1 MSAATLANEPA
12 RRPWAVWLIGLYI
25 VLLLAL
31 PVDIGLNVAG
41 SVLTPARIAL
51 GMAVVVALLDWRSV
65 LAAVRRVPRLIWIGW
80 AAFLL
85 AALVTAFIW
94 PSAAS
99 WVRYGS
105 LVVEGLVVFVLV
117 FHAAIEPG
125 GVRTLARVF
134 AVAIV
139 VVAAVV
145 LALALAGLHYDKVV
159 SGIAGT
165 VPAADVSERY
175 GLERQAGPFRG
186 ALYFGIW
193 MVAASALLLP
203 AMASAKPRIRW
214 LALAAWLLLVVSVFF
229 LTASRLAAT
238 AIFVAPGIYFLARGP
253 RRVGVA
259 SLVVAL
265 AVAVGLGALIP
276 ANPAVQHSN
285 ELRVAALN
293 PALQAILAHP
303 LFGSGLLSDLSVL
316 TGIIGKKNYV
326 DDSYLSLAIEI
337 GLVGLGAFLLLVGSI
352 VLATRRAWHSAL
364 GLALAIGVVGVLAM
378 AVLASLFTASQGYS
392 AFFVLAALAVA
403 VASRPYSATSGAD
416 LASQL

>member
-1 MSAATLANEPA
+1 MTPVIAASASA

-31 PVDIGLNVAG
+31 PVDVGLSIAG
-41 SVLTPARIAL
+41 SVLTPARIVL
-51 GMAVVVALLDWRSV
+51 GMAVLIALLEWRSV
-65 LAAVRRVPRLIWIGW
+65 LAAVRRVPRPIWVGW
-80 AAFLL
+80 AAFLV
-85 AALVTAFIW
+85 ATLVTAFIW

-105 LVVEGLVVFVLV
+105 LVVEGPVVFVLV
-117 FHAAIEPG
+117 SHAANAPG
-125 GVRTLARVF
+125 GVRALATVF
-134 AVAIV
+134 AVTIV
-139 VVAAVV
+139 VSAAVV
-145 LALALAGLHYDKVV
+145 LVLAMAGLHYDKVV

-165 VPAADVSERY
+165 VPINDVSDRY

-203 AMASAKPRIRW
+203 AVASGKPRIKW
-214 LALAAWLLLVVSVFF
+214 LASGAWLLLVVSVVF

-238 AIFVAPGIYFLARGP
+238 AIFVVPGVYFLARGP
-253 RRVGVA
+253 HRVGVA
-259 SLVVAL
+259 SLVAAL
-265 AVAVGLGALIP
+265 IVAVGLGALIP
-276 ANPAVQHSN
+276 ASPAVQQSN

-293 PALQAILAHP
+293 PALQAILAQP
-303 LFGSGLLSDLSVL
+303 LFGSGLLRDLPVLSD
-316 TGIIGKKNYV
+316 IIGRKNYV
-326 DDSYLSLAIEI
+326 DNSYLSLGIET

-352 VLATRRAWHSAL
+352 VVATRRAWHSAL

-378 AVLASLFTASQGYS
+378 ALLASLITASQGYS

-403 VASRPYSATSGAD
+403 AASRPYSVTSGAD